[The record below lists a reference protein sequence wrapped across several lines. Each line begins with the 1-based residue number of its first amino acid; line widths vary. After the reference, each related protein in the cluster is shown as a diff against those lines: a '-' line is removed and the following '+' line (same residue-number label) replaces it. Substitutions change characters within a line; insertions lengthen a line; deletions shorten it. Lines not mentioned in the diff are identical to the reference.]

1 MYNENEKKLLTFL
14 NNTVINN
21 RSILNEL
28 VKKYPNADIQFK
40 VLGDIRCQ
48 YNEPSLCEITRY
60 EVKKLAYVNDN
71 YMDIYEVRRFLY
83 EALRFSVHG
92 LASDELETMIE
103 KEINRLEFKEYICI
117 YIQEK

>member
-28 VKKYPNADIQFK
+28 FKKYPNVDIQFK

-60 EVKKLAYVNDN
+60 EIKKLAYVNDN
-71 YMDIYEVRRFLY
+71 YMDIYEVRRLLY

-103 KEINRLEFKEYICI
+103 KEINRLEFKEYIYI
-117 YIQEK
+117 YIQKK